1 MRYEDLTTP
10 VKLAIEEHVKRSV
23 PFSEC
28 IFRPEVK
35 HLESFIHL
43 REMHKQGLL
52 ELDWED
58 PRTNEQILANA

>member
-28 IFRPEVK
+28 IFQWQV
-35 HLESFIHL
+35 SI
-43 REMHKQGLL
+43 
-52 ELDWED
+52 
-58 PRTNEQILANA
+58 